1 MSQLTPTDA
10 HIPANGSHS
19 LPDVLLERN
28 RPPATLV
35 CLRKIPKGGNFWIS
49 VHTVMPGHQ
58 QNGPWYLLW
67 FALFWHTN
75 SGPYKQVKQC
85 RYVHTSAQSDVLYME
100 LITSLQVFVG
110 NSEKS
115 SCNFFCL
122 SLKRKP
128 NSFWT
133 GVRVSAPNW
142 IHCSELNQ
150 CKLYVKDKMLNAF
163 CCILLVSSS
172 LHAVNPYF
180 IISEIPR
187 AAGIMIN

>member
-19 LPDVLLERN
+19 LPDVLLERS

-35 CLRKIPKGGNFWIS
+35 CLRKIPKGDNFWIS
-49 VHTVMPGHQ
+49 VHTVMPGHH
-58 QNGPWYLLW
+58 QNGHWYLLW

-85 RYVHTSAQSDVLYME
+85 RYVHTSAQRAQWCSLYGINNIIASF
-100 LITSLQVFVG
+100 LLVILR
-110 NSEKS
+110 NLLAI
-115 SCNFFCL
+115 FFCL

-133 GVRVSAPNW
+133 GVRVSAPNL

-150 CKLYVKDKMLNAF
+150 CKLYVKDKI
-163 CCILLVSSS
+163 C
-172 LHAVNPYF
+172 
-180 IISEIPR
+180 
-187 AAGIMIN
+187 GT